1 MELGIGWPGG
11 REEMTSSTEID
22 ETLLHITDGARREVE
37 SYQAQQPK
45 AEELALWTEVTG
57 VSGEDYSYNL
67 SLRHA
72 GEAGPQDVIEQ
83 HEGLSIV
90 IPADSVDKL
99 RGAMIDLIGDLT
111 TGGLIVENPNSP
123 SPAVE
128 DLPPLDVSGSLSE
141 RVTQVL
147 AQQINPGIA
156 LHGGKAELE
165 RIEGTTAYLRLSG
178 GCQGCGLAGVTLK
191 RGVEVAIKRSVP
203 EIVEIVDV
211 TDHASGT
218 NPYFEP
224 SSM

>member
-1 MELGIGWPGG
+1 
-11 REEMTSSTEID
+11 MTSGTEID
-22 ETLLHITDGARREVE
+22 ETLLQITDGARREVL
-37 SYQAQQPK
+37 SYQAEQPE

-72 GEAGPQDVIEQ
+72 GDAGPHDVVEQ

-156 LHGGKAELE
+156 LHGGKAELAG
-165 RIEGTTAYLRLSG
+165 IEGTTAYLRLSG

-203 EIVEIVDV
+203 EIAEVVDV

-224 SSM
+224 SAM

>member
-1 MELGIGWPGG
+1 
-11 REEMTSSTEID
+11 MTSGTEIG
-22 ETLLHITDGARREVE
+22 ETLLQITDGARREVQ
-37 SYQAQQPK
+37 SYQAEQPE

-57 VSGEDYSYNL
+57 VSGEDYAYNL

-72 GEAGPQDVIEQ
+72 GDAGPHDVIEQ

-99 RGAMIDLIGDLT
+99 RGAIIDLIGDLT

-128 DLPPLDVSGSLSE
+128 DLPPLDVSGSVTE

-156 LHGGKAELE
+156 LHGGKAELAG
-165 RIEGTTAYLRLSG
+165 IEGKTAYLRLSG

-203 EIVEIVDV
+203 EIAEVVDV

-224 SSM
+224 SGM

>member
-1 MELGIGWPGG
+1 
-11 REEMTSSTEID
+11 MTSGAEIS
-22 ETLLHITDGARREVE
+22 ETLLQITDGARREVQA
-37 SYQAQQPK
+37 YQAEQPEG
-45 AEELALWTEVTG
+45 EELALWTEVTG
-57 VSGEDYSYNL
+57 VSGEDYAYNL
-67 SLRHA
+67 SLRNARDAAPH
-72 GEAGPQDVIEQ
+72 DVIEQ

-99 RGAMIDLIGDLT
+99 RGAIIDLIGDLT

-128 DLPPLDVSGSLSE
+128 DLPPLDVSGSVSE
-141 RVTQVL
+141 RVAQVL

-156 LHGGKAELE
+156 LHGGKAELAG
-165 RIEGTTAYLRLSG
+165 IEGKTAYLRLSG

-203 EIVEIVDV
+203 EIAEVVDV

-224 SSM
+224 SAM

>member
-1 MELGIGWPGG
+1 
-11 REEMTSSTEID
+11 MTSSTEID

-37 SYQAQQPK
+37 SYQAQQPEAK
-45 AEELALWTEVTG
+45 ELALWTEVTG

>member
-1 MELGIGWPGG
+1 
-11 REEMTSSTEID
+11 MTSGTEIG
-22 ETLLHITDGARREVE
+22 ETLLQITDGARREVQ
-37 SYQAQQPK
+37 SYQAEQPE

-57 VSGEDYSYNL
+57 VSGEDYAYNL

-72 GEAGPQDVIEQ
+72 GDARPHDVIEQ

-99 RGAMIDLIGDLT
+99 RGAIIDLIGDLT

-128 DLPPLDVSGSLSE
+128 DLPPLDVSGSVTE

-156 LHGGKAELE
+156 LHGGKAELAG
-165 RIEGTTAYLRLSG
+165 IEGKTAYLRLSG

-203 EIVEIVDV
+203 EIAEVVDV

-224 SSM
+224 SGM

>member
-1 MELGIGWPGG
+1 MAWGA
-11 REEMTSSTEID
+11 REMTSGTEIGD
-22 ETLLHITDGARREVE
+22 TLLQITDGARREVE
-37 SYQAQQPK
+37 SYRAQQSE
-45 AEELALWTEVTG
+45 AGALALWTEVTG

-67 SLRHA
+67 SLRHTA
-72 GEAGPQDVIEQ
+72 DAGPNDVIEQ

-99 RGAMIDLIGDLT
+99 RGSIIDLIGDLD

-123 SPAVE
+123 SPAVD
-128 DLPPLDVSGSLSE
+128 DLPPMDVSGSLSE

-156 LHGGKAELE
+156 LHGGKAELAG
-165 RIEGTTAYLRLSG
+165 IEGTTAYLRLSG

-191 RGVEVAIKRSVP
+191 RGVEVSIMRSVP
-203 EIVEIVDV
+203 EITDVVDV

-224 SSM
+224 SEV

>member
-1 MELGIGWPGG
+1 
-11 REEMTSSTEID
+11 MTSGTD
-22 ETLLHITDGARREVE
+22 NGGALLQITDGARREVQ
-37 SYQAQQPK
+37 SYQAQQPE
-45 AEELALWTEVTG
+45 AGELALWTEVTG

-67 SLRHA
+67 SLRHTA
-72 GEAGPQDVIEQ
+72 DAGPNDVIEQ

-99 RGAMIDLIGDLT
+99 RGSIIDLIGDLA

-123 SPAVE
+123 SPAVD
-128 DLPPLDVSGSLSE
+128 DLPPMEVSGSLSE

-156 LHGGKAELE
+156 LHGGKAELAGV
-165 RIEGTTAYLRLSG
+165 EGTTAYLRLSG

-203 EIVEIVDV
+203 EIAEVVDV

-224 SSM
+224 SEV

>member
-1 MELGIGWPGG
+1 
-11 REEMTSSTEID
+11 MTSGTEIG
-22 ETLLHITDGARREVE
+22 ETLLQITDGARREVQ
-37 SYQAQQPK
+37 SYQAEQPE

-57 VSGEDYSYNL
+57 VSGEDYAYNL
-67 SLRHA
+67 SLRDA
-72 GEAGPQDVIEQ
+72 GDAGPHDVIEQ

-99 RGAMIDLIGDLT
+99 RGAIIDLIGDLT

-128 DLPPLDVSGSLSE
+128 DLPPLDVSGSVSE
-141 RVTQVL
+141 RVTEVL

-156 LHGGKAELE
+156 LHGGKAELAG
-165 RIEGTTAYLRLSG
+165 IEGETAYLRLSG

-203 EIVEIVDV
+203 EIAEVVDV

-224 SSM
+224 SGM

>member
-1 MELGIGWPGG
+1 
-11 REEMTSSTEID
+11 MTSGTEIG
-22 ETLLHITDGARREVE
+22 ETLLHITDGARREVQ
-37 SYQAQQPK
+37 SYQAQQPE

-72 GEAGPQDVIEQ
+72 GDAGPQDVIEQ

-128 DLPPLDVSGSLSE
+128 DLPPLDVSGSVSE

-165 RIEGTTAYLRLSG
+165 GIEGATAYLRLSG

-203 EIVEIVDV
+203 EITEVVDV

-224 SSM
+224 SEM

>member
-1 MELGIGWPGG
+1 
-11 REEMTSSTEID
+11 MTSGTD
-22 ETLLHITDGARREVE
+22 NGGALLQITDGARREVQ
-37 SYQAQQPK
+37 SYQAQQPE
-45 AEELALWTEVTG
+45 AGELALWTEVIG

-67 SLRHA
+67 SLRHTA
-72 GEAGPQDVIEQ
+72 DAGPNDVIEQ

-99 RGAMIDLIGDLT
+99 RGSIIDLIGDLD

-123 SPAVE
+123 SPAVD
-128 DLPPLDVSGSLSE
+128 DLPPMEVSGSLSE

-156 LHGGKAELE
+156 LHGGKAELAGV
-165 RIEGTTAYLRLSG
+165 EGTTAYLRLSG

-203 EIVEIVDV
+203 EIAEVVDV

-224 SSM
+224 SAM

>member
-1 MELGIGWPGG
+1 
-11 REEMTSSTEID
+11 MTSDAEID
-22 ETLLHITDGARREVE
+22 ETLLQITDGARREVQ
-37 SYQAQQPK
+37 SYQAQHTET
-45 AEELALWTEVTG
+45 EELALWTEVTG

-72 GEAGPQDVIEQ
+72 GDAGPQDVIER

-128 DLPPLDVSGSLSE
+128 DLPPLDVVGSLSE

-156 LHGGKAELE
+156 LHGGKAELAG
-165 RIEGTTAYLRLSG
+165 IEGATAYLRLSG

-203 EIVEIVDV
+203 EITEVVDV

-224 SSM
+224 SGM

>member
-1 MELGIGWPGG
+1 
-11 REEMTSSTEID
+11 MTSSSEID

-37 SYQAQQPK
+37 SYQAQQPE

-203 EIVEIVDV
+203 EIVEVVDV
-211 TDHASGT
+211 TDHGSGT

-224 SSM
+224 AEM

>member
-1 MELGIGWPGG
+1 MISSAEIG
-11 REEMTSSTEID
+11 
-22 ETLLHITDGARREVE
+22 ETLLQITDGARAEVH
-37 SYQAQQPK
+37 SYRAQQP
-45 AEELALWTEVTG
+45 EPERLALWTEVTG

-67 SLRHA
+67 SLRPV
-72 GEAGPQDVIEQ
+72 GEAGTDDVVEE
-83 HEGLSIV
+83 HEDLPIV

-99 RGAMIDLIGDLT
+99 RGAIIDLIGDLT

-128 DLPPLDVSGSLSE
+128 DLPPLDVSGSLTE

-156 LHGGKAELE
+156 LHGGKAELAG
-165 RIEGTTAYLRLSG
+165 IEGTTAYLRLSG

-203 EIVEIVDV
+203 EIAEVLDV

-224 SSM
+224 SEM

>member
-1 MELGIGWPGG
+1 
-11 REEMTSSTEID
+11 MTSGTEIG
-22 ETLLHITDGARREVE
+22 ETLLQITDGARREVQ
-37 SYQAQQPK
+37 SYQARQSE
-45 AEELALWTEVTG
+45 AEELALWAEVTG

-72 GEAGPQDVIEQ
+72 GDAGSHDVIEQ

-128 DLPPLDVSGSLSE
+128 DLPPLDVGGSLSE

-156 LHGGKAELE
+156 LHGGKAELAG
-165 RIEGTTAYLRLSG
+165 IKGATAYLRLSG
-178 GCQGCGLAGVTLK
+178 GCQGCGLAGVTLR

-203 EIVEIVDV
+203 EIAEVVDV

-224 SSM
+224 SGM

>member
-1 MELGIGWPGG
+1 
-11 REEMTSSTEID
+11 MTSGTEIG
-22 ETLLHITDGARREVE
+22 ETLLQITDGARREVQ
-37 SYQAQQPK
+37 SYQAEQPE

-57 VSGEDYSYNL
+57 VSGEDYAYNL
-67 SLRHA
+67 SLRRA
-72 GEAGPQDVIEQ
+72 GDAGPHDVIEQ

-99 RGAMIDLIGDLT
+99 RGAIIDLIGDLT

-128 DLPPLDVSGSLSE
+128 DLPPLDVGGSVSE
-141 RVTQVL
+141 RVAQVL

-156 LHGGKAELE
+156 LHGGKAELAG
-165 RIEGTTAYLRLSG
+165 IEGATAYLRLSG

-203 EIVEIVDV
+203 EIAEVVDV

-224 SSM
+224 SGM

>member
-1 MELGIGWPGG
+1 
-11 REEMTSSTEID
+11 MTSGTEIG
-22 ETLLHITDGARREVE
+22 ETLLQITDGARREVQ
-37 SYQAQQPK
+37 SYQAQQSE
-45 AEELALWTEVTG
+45 AEELALWAEVTG

-72 GEAGPQDVIEQ
+72 GDAGPHDVIEQ

-99 RGAMIDLIGDLT
+99 RGAMIDLIGDLS

-147 AQQINPGIA
+147 AQQINPGIS
-156 LHGGKAELE
+156 LHGGKAELAG
-165 RIEGTTAYLRLSG
+165 IEGATAYLRLSG

-203 EIVEIVDV
+203 EIADVVDV

-224 SSM
+224 SDM

>member
-1 MELGIGWPGG
+1 
-11 REEMTSSTEID
+11 MTSGTEIG
-22 ETLLHITDGARREVE
+22 ETLLQITDGARREVQ
-37 SYQAQQPK
+37 SYQAQQPEP
-45 AEELALWTEVTG
+45 EELALWTEVTG

-72 GEAGPQDVIEQ
+72 ADAGPHDVIEQ

-99 RGAMIDLIGDLT
+99 RGAMIDLIGDLS

-156 LHGGKAELE
+156 LHGGKAELAG
-165 RIEGTTAYLRLSG
+165 IEGATAYLRLSG

-203 EIVEIVDV
+203 EIADVVDV

-224 SSM
+224 SDM

>member
-1 MELGIGWPGG
+1 
-11 REEMTSSTEID
+11 MTSGTEIG
-22 ETLLHITDGARREVE
+22 ETLLQITDGARREVQ
-37 SYQAQQPK
+37 SYQARQSE
-45 AEELALWTEVTG
+45 AEELALWAEVTG

-72 GEAGPQDVIEQ
+72 GDAGPDDVIER

-128 DLPPLDVSGSLSE
+128 DLPPLDVGGSLSE

-156 LHGGKAELE
+156 LHGGKAELAG
-165 RIEGTTAYLRLSG
+165 IEGATAYLRLSG

-203 EIVEIVDV
+203 EIAEVVDV

-224 SSM
+224 SGM

>member
-1 MELGIGWPGG
+1 MPSRAEIG
-11 REEMTSSTEID
+11 
-22 ETLLHITDGARREVE
+22 ETLLEITDGARREVQ
-37 SYQAQQPK
+37 SLQAQQSD
-45 AEELALWTEVTG
+45 AGELVLWAEVTG

-67 SLRHA
+67 SLRQA
-72 GEAGPQDVIEQ
+72 TDAGPQDVVEN
-83 HEGLSIV
+83 HDGLSIV

-99 RGAMIDLIGDLT
+99 RGAIIDLIGDLT

-128 DLPPLDVSGSLSE
+128 DLPPLEVSGTLSE
-141 RVTQVL
+141 RVCQVL

-156 LHGGKAELE
+156 LHGGRAELAK
-165 RIEGTTAYLRLSG
+165 IEGTTAYLRLSG

-191 RGVEVAIKRSVP
+191 RGVEVAIRRSVP
-203 EIVEIVDV
+203 EIDEVIDV

>member
-1 MELGIGWPGG
+1 
-11 REEMTSSTEID
+11 MTSGTEIG
-22 ETLLHITDGARREVE
+22 ETLLQITDGARREVQ
-37 SYQAQQPK
+37 SYQARQSE
-45 AEELALWTEVTG
+45 AEELALWAEVTG

-72 GEAGPQDVIEQ
+72 GDAGPHDVIEQ

-128 DLPPLDVSGSLSE
+128 DLPPLDVDGSLSE

-156 LHGGKAELE
+156 LHGGKAELAG
-165 RIEGTTAYLRLSG
+165 IEGATAYLRLSG

-203 EIVEIVDV
+203 EIAEVVDV

-224 SSM
+224 SGM

>member
-1 MELGIGWPGG
+1 
-11 REEMTSSTEID
+11 MTSDAEID
-22 ETLLHITDGARREVE
+22 ETLLQITDGARREVQ
-37 SYQAQQPK
+37 SYQAHHTE

-72 GEAGPQDVIEQ
+72 GDAGPQDVIEQ

-128 DLPPLDVSGSLSE
+128 DLPPLDVGGSLSE

-156 LHGGKAELE
+156 LHGGKAELAG
-165 RIEGTTAYLRLSG
+165 IEGATAYLRLSG

-203 EIVEIVDV
+203 EIAEVVDV

-224 SSM
+224 SGM